1 MNEEIKNDIT
11 KMENAI
17 EQLKAA
23 GADLFAEE
31 IKNLQTKIE
40 NAKAEA
46 ENKIVAVEQNFVQKY
61 GQVIAHTVEIV
72 FLSILLYKIF

>member
-1 MNEEIKNDIT
+1 MNEEIKNDIA
-11 KMENAI
+11 KMESVIA
-17 EQLKAA
+17 QLKTA
-23 GADLFAEE
+23 GEDLFKDE

-46 ENKIVAVEQNFVQKY
+46 ENKIVTTEQNFVQKY

-72 FLSILLYKIF
+72 FLSIILYKNF